1 LRYKYLFTNI
11 NKMPPSKTNSM
22 VARIQNKIKLP
33 NQSFNKDLEEIDE
46 VISKLKKEYIRDIKT
61 ETQSIILKYDGLINE
76 VVEMYNSFSNE
87 SNEELNLTN
96 TSERDAKLKDLYTKR
111 DIELIELKLK
121 YIELSEKDKK
131 SKKKNESKSNNE
143 PETKLSEVSKEEEEY
158 EPSLTSF
165 NISPNNEKTMVQNPN
180 IYVNSLIHKRVC
192 VPFSKIGNNMNE
204 YFKRYSENYI
214 EGKCHKE
221 GYIKPFSTSIVSYTT
236 GLLKYDTVLYDVVYS
251 MDICFPYENMEV
263 VCKIKNI
270 TKIGIRGII
279 SEDHN
284 PIILFISREH
294 NANKNFDDYEEGQ
307 VIKVKII
314 GHRFEIN
321 DENISVIGEI
331 I

>member
-1 LRYKYLFTNI
+1 MRYKYLFTNI

-33 NQSFNKDLEEIDE
+33 NQSFNKELEEIDE
-46 VISKLKKEYIRDIKT
+46 VISKLKKEYIRDVKT
-61 ETQSIILKYDGLINE
+61 ETQSIVLKYDGLINE

-87 SNEELNLTN
+87 SNEEANLTN

-121 YIELSEKDKK
+121 YIELAEKDKK
-131 SKKKNESKSNNE
+131 SKKKGNAPNEEKGS
-143 PETKLSEVSKEEEEY
+143 SEVSKEEEEVDLVV
-158 EPSLTSF
+158 PSSF
-165 NISPNNEKTMVQNPN
+165 NMTPNNEANNMLQNPN

-221 GYIKPFSTSIVSYTT
+221 GYIKPYSTSIISYTT

-251 MDICFPYENMEV
+251 VDICFPYENMEV

-294 NANKNFDDYEEGQ
+294 NATKNFDDYEEGQ
-307 VIKVKII
+307 RIKVKII

>member
-1 LRYKYLFTNI
+1 
-11 NKMPPSKTNSM
+11 MPPSKTNSM

-33 NQSFNKDLEEIDE
+33 NQSFNKELEEIDE

-87 SNEELNLTN
+87 SNEEANLTN

-121 YIELSEKDKK
+121 YIELAEKDKK

-143 PETKLSEVSKEEEEY
+143 PETALVEVSKEEEEY
-158 EPSLTSF
+158 EPNVNSF

-180 IYVNSLIHKRVC
+180 IYVNSLIHKRIC

-307 VIKVKII
+307 LIKVKII

>member
-1 LRYKYLFTNI
+1 
-11 NKMPPSKTNSM
+11 MPPSKTNSM

-33 NQSFNKDLEEIDE
+33 NQSFNKELEEIDE

-87 SNEELNLTN
+87 SNEEANLTN

-121 YIELSEKDKK
+121 YIELAEKDKK
-131 SKKKNESKSNNE
+131 SKKKNEFKSNNE
-143 PETKLSEVSKEEEEY
+143 PETALVEVSKEEEEY
-158 EPSLTSF
+158 EPNVNSF
-165 NISPNNEKTMVQNPN
+165 NISPNNEKNMVQNPN
-180 IYVNSLIHKRVC
+180 IYVNSLIHKRIC

-307 VIKVKII
+307 LIKVKII

>member
-1 LRYKYLFTNI
+1 
-11 NKMPPSKTNSM
+11 MPPSKTNSM